1 MKMQSKFKKIS
12 IIGLGLIGTSIL
24 HAINTKQ
31 KEEVITFAYD
41 ANSKHRKIV
50 SEMKISTF
58 VCDAIHDAVKDADLV
73 ILAVPVGS
81 MKSVAISITSSLKEG
96 AIVTDTG
103 STKSSVINDVNPY
116 MPINVNFIP
125 SHPLA
130 GTEYSG
136 PKSGFSSLFE
146 NRYWLIVSDKETGQ
160 TKKLANFFESLGS
173 IVETVSAE
181 YHDKI
186 LAITSHLP
194 HLIAYTIVGTASD
207 LEADLK
213 NDVIKFSASGFRDF
227 TRIAASDPI
236 MWRDVFLNNSEAVL
250 EMLQRFNEDLSD
262 LQKAIRK
269 KQGQKLHSF
278 FSRTRSIRKKIIEA
292 GQI

>member
-1 MKMQSKFKKIS
+1 MNLNFKKIS

-24 HAINTKQ
+24 HAIKN
-31 KEEVITFAYD
+31 KEEDEVITFAYD
-41 ANSKHRKIV
+41 INPNHREIVMQLKIA
-50 SEMKISTF
+50 SF
-58 VCDAIHDAVKDADLV
+58 VCDDIQDAVKEADLV
-73 ILAVPVGS
+73 ILAVPVGA
-81 MKSVAISITSSLKEG
+81 MKTVASLIAPFLKNNT
-96 AIVTDTG
+96 IVTDTG
-103 STKSSVINDVNPY
+103 STKGSVISDINPY
-116 MPINVNFIP
+116 LSNNVYFIP

-146 NRYWLIVSDKETGQ
+146 NRYWLIVYDKQTNE
-160 TKKLANFFESLGS
+160 TKKLIKFFEKLGS
-173 IVETVSAE
+173 IVEIVNTE
-181 YHDKI
+181 YHDRI

-207 LEADLK
+207 LETDLK

-227 TRIAASDPI
+227 TRIASSDPI
-236 MWRDVFLNNSEAVL
+236 MWRDVFLNNSDAVL
-250 EMLQRFNEDLSD
+250 EMIQRFNEDLSD

-269 KQGQKLHSF
+269 KDGDKLHSF
-278 FSRTRSIRKKIIEA
+278 FSRTRSIRKKIIDA